1 MFFIFFTEKTPKIS
15 DEVTESLQCVVVL
28 LFLGVTTG
36 RGCVLT
42 GFVDIK
48 YLPRKT
54 KE

>member
-1 MFFIFFTEKTPKIS
+1 MFFNFFTEKTPKIS
-15 DEVTESLQCVVVL
+15 DEVTKSLQCVVVL

-36 RGCVLT
+36 RGRVLT